1 MSKVDWSKAPEWA
14 ECVVIPSYTKFST
27 DYFWS
32 EKPTAYARMIRIE
45 TGVEHTMN
53 VPVFWTIIEER
64 PVDVTS
70 KTTMSKIDWSKAPE
84 WATCAVIQSL
94 STDYFWSEKPR
105 SGARMMDVQTG
116 FVLEMKRP
124 EFWEIV
130 EERPNIPTLAD
141 DRLIMTPK
149 AGRNTYEQFI
159 ANGWNDDQLI
169 ESGYATRLSDD
180 LKRSPTP
187 PIEIQPSSRCAF
199 TPVEQPST
207 APELLNRAAQLLV
220 ERGKQYDK
228 SGEER
233 SAAAIVAA
241 FNIITKRDLTPGE
254 GWLFMVLLKAVRF
267 YSNTETPHRDSL
279 EDMIA
284 FAALHAEEYL
294 NDK

>member
-1 MSKVDWSKAPEWA
+1 MNKVDWSKAPDWA

-45 TGVEHTMN
+45 TGVEHIMN

-105 SGARMMDVQTG
+105 SGARMMDIQTG
-116 FVLEMKRP
+116 LVLEMKRP

-159 ANGWNDDQLI
+159 ANGWGDDQLI
-169 ESGYATRLSDD
+169 ESGYATRLSVDEMT
-180 LKRSPTP
+180 KYK
-187 PIEIQPSSRCAF
+187 QPSLADLHLAHLF
-199 TPVEQPST
+199 TPVEHPST
-207 APELLNRAAQLLV
+207 APELLNQAAQLLA
-220 ERGKQYDK
+220 ERGQQYDK
-228 SGEER
+228 SGNER
-233 SAAAIVAA
+233 SAAKIVAA
-241 FNIITKRDLTPGE
+241 FNAVTGRDLTPGE
-254 GWLFMVLLKAVRF
+254 GWLFLTLLKAVRF

-284 FAALHAEEYL
+284 YAALHAEEYL

>member
-1 MSKVDWSKAPEWA
+1 MSKVDWSKAP
-14 ECVVIPSYTKFST
+14 
-27 DYFWS
+27 D
-32 EKPTAYARMIRIE
+32 
-45 TGVEHTMN
+45 
-53 VPVFWTIIEER
+53 
-64 PVDVTS
+64 
-70 KTTMSKIDWSKAPE
+70 
-84 WATCAVIQSL
+84 WATCAVVQSL

-124 EFWEIV
+124 EFWEIA
-130 EERPNIPTLAD
+130 EERPVDVTSKTMMNLFDWSKAPDWVTCVVVPANFKLSTEYFWSEEPMHGARMMKIETGNESVMKIPAVWNVIEKRPNIPTLAD

-187 PIEIQPSSRCAF
+187 PIEIRPSNPCAF

-207 APELLNRAAQLLV
+207 APELLNRAAELLA

-228 SGEER
+228 SGNER
-233 SAAAIVAA
+233 SAAKIVAA
-241 FNIITKRDLTPGE
+241 FNSITGRDLTPGE
-254 GWLFMVLLKAVRF
+254 GWLFLMLLKAVRF

-284 FAALHAEEYL
+284 YVALHAEEYL

>member
-14 ECVVIPSYTKFST
+14 RCVVVPANFKLSNE
-27 DYFWS
+27 YFWS
-32 EKPTAYARMIRIE
+32 EEPKMYARMMNIE
-45 TGVEHTMN
+45 EGVECTM
-53 VPVFWTIIEER
+53 
-64 PVDVTS
+64 
-70 KTTMSKIDWSKAPE
+70 KIPA
-84 WATCAVIQSL
+84 C
-94 STDYFWSEKPR
+94 
-105 SGARMMDVQTG
+105 
-116 FVLEMKRP
+116 
-124 EFWEIV
+124 WETV

-159 ANGWNDDQLI
+159 ANGWDDEQLI

-207 APELLNRAAQLLV
+207 APELLNHAAQLLA
-220 ERGKQYDK
+220 ERGQQYDK
-228 SGEER
+228 SGNER
-233 SAAAIVAA
+233 SAAKIVAA
-241 FNIITKRDLTPGE
+241 FNAVTGRDLTPGE

-267 YSNTETPHRDSL
+267 YSNTETSHRDSL

-284 FAALHAEEYL
+284 YAALHAEEYL

>member
-1 MSKVDWSKAPEWA
+1 MMNLFDWSKAPDWA
-14 ECVVIPSYTKFST
+14 TCIVVPMRNSIYANH
-27 DYFWS
+27 FWS
-32 EKPTAYARMIRIE
+32 EGIKNGVRMVRIKCGGE
-45 TGVEHTMN
+45 Y
-53 VPVFWTIIEER
+53 
-64 PVDVTS
+64 
-70 KTTMSKIDWSKAPE
+70 TMSDPALWR
-84 WATCAVIQSL
+84 T
-94 STDYFWSEKPR
+94 
-105 SGARMMDVQTG
+105 
-116 FVLEMKRP
+116 
-124 EFWEIV
+124 V

-159 ANGWNDDQLI
+159 ANGWDDEQLI

-187 PIEIQPSSRCAF
+187 PIEIRPSSPCAF
-199 TPVEQPST
+199 TPADQPST
-207 APELLNRAAQLLV
+207 APELLNRAAQLLA

-284 FAALHAEEYL
+284 FVALHAEEYL

>member
-1 MSKVDWSKAPEWA
+1 MSKVDWSKAPDWA
-14 ECVVIPSYTKFST
+14 ECVVIRTGYQLSVHYH
-27 DYFWS
+27 WS
-32 EKPTAYARMIRIE
+32 ELPRSQARMMKIE
-45 TGVEHTMN
+45 TGTNFLMSDPAFWRIVEH
-53 VPVFWTIIEER
+53 R
-64 PVDVTS
+64 PVGVIAKTAM
-70 KTTMSKIDWSKAPE
+70 TTMKWD
-84 WATCAVIQSL
+84 
-94 STDYFWSEKPR
+94 DF
-105 SGARMMDVQTG
+105 
-116 FVLEMKRP
+116 
-124 EFWEIV
+124 EIV
-130 EERPNIPTLAD
+130 AVRPMEA
-141 DRLIMTPK
+141 
-149 AGRNTYEQFI
+149 
-159 ANGWNDDQLI
+159 
-169 ESGYATRLSDD
+169 
-180 LKRSPTP
+180 
-187 PIEIQPSSRCAF
+187 QPSNTCAF

-207 APELLNRAAQLLV
+207 APELLNRAAQLLA